1 MNRPPPRPAIARAFT
16 LTELLIAISVLT
28 MLTAFVAQIVNSATL
43 VTTSSR
49 KHMDADSQGRLVFNR
64 MAGDFGKML
73 RRGDVD
79 YLFSKQTGNDKIFFY
94 SEAPAYYDGGSS
106 SFKPRGS
113 VALVGYRINA
123 DQQFERLG
131 KLLSWGGNAVTQP
144 GSVVFLT
151 RPAPT
156 VAVPNP
162 APLPATL
169 LENNWA
175 TTLGSAPAYE
185 GMDDDYHVLA
195 GEACRLEFCFLLKN
209 GKYAFDPAGG
219 TATNIHNLDNVRA
232 IVVALVV
239 LDAASQKIAAM
250 SNVCAAFADPTA
262 ADLEADPPV
271 LMAERWQRQLYR
283 GDFVQAT
290 GIPQAA
296 ASQIRIYERHFS
308 ISPQ

>member
-1 MNRPPPRPAIARAFT
+1 
-16 LTELLIAISVLT
+16 V
-28 MLTAFVAQIVNSATL
+28 
-43 VTTSSR
+43 
-49 KHMDADSQGRLVFNR
+49 
-64 MAGDFGKML
+64 DF
-73 RRGDVD
+73 
-79 YLFSKQTGNDKIFFY
+79 LFSKQAGNDKMFFY
-94 SEAPAYYDGGSS
+94 SEAPAYYDDGSS
-106 SFKPRGS
+106 SFKPRSS
-113 VALVGYRINA
+113 VALVGYRVNA
-123 DQQFERLG
+123 GQQFERLG
-131 KLLSWGGNAVTQP
+131 KLLSWGGSAVTQP
-144 GSVVFLT
+144 GSIVFLT

-175 TTLGSAPAYE
+175 TTIGSAPAYD
-185 GMDDDYHVLA
+185 GVDDDYHVLA

-219 TATNIHNLDNVRA
+219 TATNIHSLDNVRA
-232 IVVALVV
+232 IVVTLVV
-239 LDAASQKIAAM
+239 LDATSQKITDM
-250 SNVCAAFADPTA
+250 SNVCAAFTDPTA

-283 GDFVQAT
+283 ADFVQAT

-296 ASQIRIYERHFS
+296 AAQIRIYERHIS